1 MSTKKWPFV
10 KFTSQ
15 QFFGD
20 FCKNLL
26 YDLYDVNI
34 KSCTV
39 IKKRRQNR
47 MFPFPIDPR
56 DAQVTRP

>member
-1 MSTKKWPFV
+1 M

-39 IKKRRQNR
+39 IKKRRRNT